1 MDDGGWNQA
10 EAGAGAL
17 GLRGGGVGG
26 VPEGDHCLLLH
37 PHPHHCQL
45 LGRLLLYKGQR
56 GEINFNSVVVAYFC
70 TFHTS
75 HFFYRLYYDN
85 NCVSTCMLLTVC
97 QHAMWICQHATYIVD
112 MQEKCVIMI
121 YNDCTDQACFWGK
134 FQNWVQ
140 VTKKPWCPDVSWYPI
155 IFLH

>member
-1 MDDGGWNQA
+1 MDDGGRNQA

-75 HFFYRLYYDN
+75 HFSIDY
-85 NCVSTCMLLTVC
+85 TMIITVC
-97 QHAMWICQHATYIVD
+97 QHVCYLLYVNMQCEYVNMQHTLLT
-112 MQEKCVIMI
+112 C
-121 YNDCTDQACFWGK
+121 
-134 FQNWVQ
+134 
-140 VTKKPWCPDVSWYPI
+140 KKSV
-155 IFLH
+155 L